1 MRSQKPL
8 ASPRSS
14 FLSIFIRTGLFAM
27 LRLRLIV
34 VVCLLSASAASAEDT
49 DQSLPIF
56 AVSINRSGNSRW
68 GTGIYLGKG
77 LILTASHVV
86 GRNPFN
92 QPKVTIAGQD
102 LPANVLKQGSF
113 ERSDLA
119 LLKID
124 EKTLPTGLRLRR
136 ISLCKAP
143 PWPGEDVVTVIPEE
157 TVHSHV
163 MSPKELPLEARR
175 FNTIISD
182 VARTGNSG
190 SGVFDSAK
198 KCLLGIMS
206 RKITE
211 SRTVAGSSEK
221 QSYDLAKYFVPASAI
236 AEFLPADVDLGPG
249 Q

>member
-1 MRSQKPL
+1 
-8 ASPRSS
+8 
-14 FLSIFIRTGLFAM
+14 M

-34 VVCLLSASAASAEDT
+34 AVSLLSASVAYAEDS
-49 DQSLPIF
+49 DQSLLVY
-56 AVSINRSGNSRW
+56 AVSINRSADSRW
-68 GTGIYLGKG
+68 GTGIFLGKG

-92 QPKVTIAGQD
+92 RPKVTIAGQD
-102 LPANVLKQGSF
+102 LPAIVLKQGTF

-124 EKTLPTGLRLRR
+124 EETLPTGLRLRR
-136 ISLCKAP
+136 IALCKAP

-157 TVHSHV
+157 AVHSHV
-163 MSPKELPLEARR
+163 MSPSGLPFEARG
-175 FNTIISD
+175 FSTIISD

-211 SRTVAGSSEK
+211 TRTVAGSSEK
-221 QSYDLAKYFVPASAI
+221 QSYDVAKYFVPASAI
-236 AEFLPADVDLGPG
+236 SEFLPADVNLGPS

>member
-1 MRSQKPL
+1 
-8 ASPRSS
+8 
-14 FLSIFIRTGLFAM
+14 M

-34 VVCLLSASAASAEDT
+34 AVSLLSASVAYAEDS
-49 DQSLPIF
+49 DQSLLVY
-56 AVSINRSGNSRW
+56 AVSINRSADSRW
-68 GTGIYLGKG
+68 GTGIFLGKG

-92 QPKVTIAGQD
+92 RPKVTIAGQD
-102 LPANVLKQGSF
+102 LPAIVLKQGTF
-113 ERSDLA
+113 ARSDLA

-124 EKTLPTGLRLRR
+124 EETLPTGLRLRR
-136 ISLCKAP
+136 ISLCKEP

-157 TVHSHV
+157 AVHSHV
-163 MSPKELPLEARR
+163 MSPKELPLDARS
-175 FNTIISD
+175 FSTIISD

-190 SGVFDSAK
+190 SGVFDSTK

-211 SRTVAGSSEK
+211 TRTVADSGEK

-236 AEFLPADVDLGPG
+236 VEFLPADVDLGPR